1 MKTKS
6 NILLIFSITL
16 FVILI
21 IGKPLVVATKNYF
34 INTTT
39 TCELIVGSSEYY
51 KSIIPVTT
59 IPVTTTVAGS
69 FPRIPQRGGSGIE
82 LPLPCGLGGTQDID
96 YQYNN
101 TYNLNILNTF
111 KAVSLSLIA
120 LALFIRY
127 KQRI

>member
-69 FPRIPQRGGSGIE
+69 TPRIPERGSGSK
-82 LPLPCGLGGTQDID
+82 LPLPCGFAGTQDID